1 MAPKADLELC
11 MIWPWQLKRSMVL
24 QTIDIVKCQPD
35 EKCTQVPDTKIYG
48 LNFGRCQ
55 LKSEN
60 PEPLPDSISEPT
72 PPIQVKTTTKR
83 NCGFAGGNS
92 SEEKVK
98 DVLDDCNDG
107 FAGPNPEEY
116 YSKDWGTIDK
126 DGKEKIRNS
135 FKKV

>member
-48 LNFGRCQ
+48 LNFGRCIPKFQ
-55 LKSEN
+55 SEIN
-60 PEPLPDSISEPT
+60 PESEPT
-72 PPIQVKTTTKR
+72 PPIQVKTTTMTTTKQGMKTTTKR
-83 NCGFAGGNS
+83 NC
-92 SEEKVK
+92 
-98 DVLDDCNDG
+98 G

-135 FKKV
+135 FKK